1 MSKINCGSY
10 SLGSNIPGHC
20 QKCDNDDCFA
30 HCFEK
35 GDSATAVGFNLYYC
49 VFKAQ
54 ESQYIVVLLNFLTD
68 YYKKFKTAILDFS
81 ER

>member
-1 MSKINCGSY
+1 MSKINRGSY

-49 VFKAQ
+49 IFKAQ
-54 ESQYIVVLLNFLTD
+54 ESQYIVVLLKFLNR
-68 YYKKFKTAILDFS
+68 KISKA
-81 ER
+81 RV